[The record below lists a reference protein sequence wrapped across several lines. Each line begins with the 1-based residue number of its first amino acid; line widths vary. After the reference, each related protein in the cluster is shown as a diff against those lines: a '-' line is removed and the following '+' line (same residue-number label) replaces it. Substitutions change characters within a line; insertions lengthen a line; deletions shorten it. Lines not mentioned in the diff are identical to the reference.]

1 MDALRKKIL
10 KYKAGHFMLKLFS
23 YLYLGAVKFNLLL
36 YKLKIKK
43 QKSIDSFVICIGN
56 ITAGGTGKTP
66 TVLLCARLLAESG
79 LRVAVVSRGYK
90 RPQKGQEVVVLYDQK
105 SLNWQNAGDEPY
117 MMNLLLKDKQVPVIV
132 SKSRYKAAK
141 RAEEEFKSQVILLD
155 DGFQHHKLK
164 RDRNIV
170 LLDAQNPFG
179 GGLLP
184 YGNLREPLTALERAN
199 LVLLTHSDLVSQTK
213 IANIKKEINKY
224 NPSLLIAE
232 AVHKPKHYFDLIKN
246 ETVPLADLT
255 GPAACF
261 CALGDPKSFET
272 TLKNL
277 GLTLKQ
283 TWRYADHKTYTLDDI
298 KNMAALRGN
307 LPLITTFKD
316 YVKLPAG
323 WQEYIKDNF
332 YMLEIEMSLNSTGLK
347 YLKETITPKML

>member
-1 MDALRKKIL
+1 MVNLRNKII
-10 KYKAGHFMLKLFS
+10 KYKIGQIALKVLSF
-23 YLYLGAVKFNLLL
+23 LYLLGVKFNLLL

-43 QKSIDSFVICIGN
+43 QKSVDSFIVCIGN
-56 ITAGGTGKTP
+56 IAAGGTGKTP
-66 TVLLCARLLAESG
+66 TVMLCARLLAEMG

-90 RPQKGQEVVVLYDQK
+90 RPKNGQDVVVLYDQG
-105 SLNWQNAGDEPY
+105 SINWQNAGDEPY

-141 RAEEEFKSQVILLD
+141 RAKEEFKSQVILLD

-164 RDRNIV
+164 RNRNIV

-184 YGNLREPLTALERAN
+184 YGNLREPLTALKRAN
-199 LVLLTHSDLVSQTK
+199 LVLLTHSDLVSKTK
-213 IANIKKEINKY
+213 LANIKKEIKEY
-224 NPSLLIAE
+224 NSSLQILE
-232 AVHKPKHYFDLIKN
+232 ASHKPKNYFDLIKN
-246 ETVPLADLT
+246 EVVALDSLK
-255 GPAACF
+255 GQAASF

-277 GLTLKQ
+277 GITLKQ

-298 KNMAALRGN
+298 KTLASLRGN

-332 YMLEIEMSLNSTGLK
+332 YMLEIEMSLNDKDLAV
-347 YLKETITPKML
+347 LKETIKP

>member
-1 MDALRKKIL
+1 MGLENIRKQIL
-10 KYKAGHFMLKLFS
+10 KYKIGRFVLKACSFV
-23 YLYLGAVKFNLLL
+23 YLIAVQFNLLL

-43 QKSIDSFVICIGN
+43 QKSIDSFIVCIGN

-66 TVLLCARLLAESG
+66 TVLLCARLLAEMG
-79 LRVAVVSRGYK
+79 IRVAVVSRGYK
-90 RPQKGQEVVVLYDQK
+90 RPKEGQEVVVLYDQK
-105 SLNWQNAGDEPY
+105 SLDWQNAGDEPY
-117 MMNLLLKDKQVPVIV
+117 MMNLLLKDKQVPIIV

-141 RAEEEFKSQVILLD
+141 RAVEEFKSQVILLD

-184 YGNLREPLTALERAN
+184 YGNLREPLTALERADF
-199 LVLLTHSDLVSQTK
+199 LLLTHSDLVSESK
-213 IANIKKEINKY
+213 LANIKKQIKHY
-224 NPSLLIAE
+224 NPSLPVVE
-232 AVHKPKHYFDLIKN
+232 AVHKPKNYFNLITN
-246 ETVPLADLT
+246 EVAPLDDIK
-255 GPAACF
+255 GSAACF

-277 GLTLKQ
+277 GLNLKQ
-283 TWRYADHKTYTLDDI
+283 TWRYSDHKKYTIDDI
-298 KNMAALRGN
+298 KNMASLRGD

-323 WQEYIKDNF
+323 WQEYITDNF
-332 YMLEIEMSLNSTGLK
+332 YMLEIEMHLNNEGIED
-347 YLKETITPKML
+347 LKEIITP

>member
-1 MDALRKKIL
+1 MNPENIRKKIL
-10 KYKAGHFMLKLFS
+10 KYKAGQIFLKACSFV
-23 YLYLGAVKFNLLL
+23 YLIAVKFNLLL
-36 YKLKIKK
+36 YKLKIRK
-43 QKSIDSFVICIGN
+43 QKSVDSFVVCVGN

-66 TVLLCARLLAESG
+66 TVLLCARILAEMG

-90 RPQKGQEVVVLYDQK
+90 RPKEGQEVVVLYDQK
-105 SLNWQNAGDEPY
+105 SLDWQNAGDEPY

-141 RAEEEFKSQVILLD
+141 RAKEEFKSQVILLD

-184 YGNLREPLTALERAN
+184 YGNLREPLTALERAD
-199 LVLLTHSDLVSQTK
+199 LLFLTHSDLVSESK
-213 IANIKKEINKY
+213 LANIKKQIKHY
-224 NPSLLIAE
+224 NPSLPVIE
-232 AVHKPKHYFDLIKN
+232 AVHKPKNYFDLIKN
-246 ETVPLADLT
+246 EPVPLNALQ
-255 GPAACF
+255 GPAICF

-277 GLTLKQ
+277 GLNLKQ
-283 TWRYADHKTYTLDDI
+283 TWRYADHKKYTLDDI
-298 KNMAALRGN
+298 KNMASLRGN

-332 YMLEIEMSLNSTGLK
+332 YMLEIEMHLNNDGIED
-347 YLKETITPKML
+347 LKEVITP

>member
-1 MDALRKKIL
+1 MGLENIRKQIL
-10 KYKAGHFMLKLFS
+10 KYKIGRFILKACSFV
-23 YLYLGAVKFNLLL
+23 YLIAVEFNLLL

-43 QKSIDSFVICIGN
+43 QKSVDSFVVCIGN
-56 ITAGGTGKTP
+56 IAAGGTGKTP
-66 TVLLCARLLAESG
+66 TVLLCARLLAEIG
-79 LRVAVVSRGYK
+79 IRVAVVSRGYK
-90 RPQKGQEVVVLYDQK
+90 RPKEGQEVVVLYDQK
-105 SLNWQNAGDEPY
+105 SLDWQNAGDEPY

-141 RAEEEFKSQVILLD
+141 RAVEEFKSQVILLD

-184 YGNLREPLTALERAN
+184 YGNLREPLKALERADF
-199 LVLLTHSDLVSQTK
+199 LLLTHSDLVSESK
-213 IANIKKEINKY
+213 LANIKKQIKRY
-224 NPSLLIAE
+224 NPSLPVVE
-232 AVHKPKHYFDLIKN
+232 AMHKPKNYFDLITN
-246 ETVPLADLT
+246 EVVPLDAIK
-255 GPAACF
+255 GSAVCF

-277 GLTLKQ
+277 GLNLKQ
-283 TWRYADHKTYTLDDI
+283 TWRYSDHKKYTLDDI
-298 KNMAALRGN
+298 KNMAALRGD

-323 WQEYIKDNF
+323 WQEYISDNF
-332 YMLEIEMSLNSTGLK
+332 YMLEIEMSLNNEGIED
-347 YLKETITPKML
+347 LKEVIEP

>member
-1 MDALRKKIL
+1 MGLENIRKQIL
-10 KYKAGHFMLKLFS
+10 KYKIGRFVLKACSFV
-23 YLYLGAVKFNLLL
+23 YLVAVKLNLLL

-43 QKSIDSFVICIGN
+43 QKSVDSFVVCIGN

-66 TVLLCARLLAESG
+66 TVLLCARLLAEMG
-79 LRVAVVSRGYK
+79 IRVSVVSRGYK
-90 RPQKGQEVVVLYDQK
+90 RPKEGQEVVVLYDQK
-105 SLNWQNAGDEPY
+105 SLDWQNAGDEPY

-141 RAEEEFKSQVILLD
+141 CAKEEFKSQVILLD

-184 YGNLREPLTALERAN
+184 YGNLREPLTALERADF
-199 LVLLTHSDLVSQTK
+199 LLLTHSDLVSESK
-213 IANIKKEINKY
+213 LANIRKQIKRY
-224 NPSLLIAE
+224 NPSLPVVE
-232 AVHKPKHYFDLIKN
+232 AVHKPKNYFNLITN
-246 ETVPLADLT
+246 EVVSLDAIK
-255 GPAACF
+255 GSAACF

-277 GLTLKQ
+277 GLKLKQ
-283 TWRYADHKTYTLDDI
+283 TWRYSDHKKYTIDDI
-298 KNMAALRGN
+298 KNMASLRGD

-323 WQEYIKDNF
+323 WQEYITDNF
-332 YMLEIEMSLNSTGLK
+332 YMLEIEMHLNNEGIED
-347 YLKETITPKML
+347 LKEIITP

>member
-1 MDALRKKIL
+1 MGLENLRKKIL
-10 KYKAGHFMLKLFS
+10 KYQVGRFFLKACS
-23 YLYLGAVKFNLLL
+23 VLYLIAVKFNLLL

-43 QKSIDSFVICIGN
+43 QKSVDSFVVCIGN

-66 TVLLCARLLAESG
+66 TTLLCARILAEMG

-90 RPQKGQEVVVLYDQK
+90 RPKDGQEVVVLYDQN
-105 SLNWQNAGDEPY
+105 SLDWQNAGDEPY

-141 RAEEEFKSQVILLD
+141 RAVEEFKSQVILLD

-184 YGNLREPLTALERAN
+184 YGNLREPLKALERADI
-199 LVLLTHSDLVSQTK
+199 LFLTHSDLVPQSK
-213 IANIKKEINKY
+213 LANIKKQIKHY
-224 NPSLLIAE
+224 NPSLPVLE
-232 AVHKPKHYFDLIKN
+232 AVHKPKNYFDLIKN
-246 ETVPLADLT
+246 EPVPLTAVQ
-255 GPAACF
+255 GSAVCF

-277 GLTLKQ
+277 GLNLKQ
-283 TWRYADHKTYTLDDI
+283 TWRYADHRNYTLDDI
-298 KNMAALRGN
+298 KNLASLRGD

-316 YVKLPAG
+316 YVKLPLG

-332 YMLEIEMSLNSTGLK
+332 YMLEIEMHLNNDGIED
-347 YLKETITPKML
+347 LKEVITP

>member
-1 MDALRKKIL
+1 MINLRNKIL
-10 KYKAGHFMLKLFS
+10 KYKIGQISLKMISF
-23 YLYLGAVKFNLLL
+23 LYLLGVKFNLLL

-43 QKSIDSFVICIGN
+43 QKSVDSFVVCIGN
-56 ITAGGTGKTP
+56 IAAGGTGKTP
-66 TVLLCARLLAESG
+66 MVMLCARLLAEMG

-90 RPQKGQEVVVLYDQK
+90 RPKKGQDVVVLYDQG

-141 RAEEEFKSQVILLD
+141 RAKEEFKSQVILLD

-184 YGNLREPLTALERAN
+184 YGNLREPLTALKRAD
-199 LVLLTHSDLVSQTK
+199 LVLLTHSDLASKTK
-213 IANIKKEINKY
+213 IANIKKEIKEY
-224 NPSLLIAE
+224 NSSLQILE
-232 AVHKPKHYFDLIKN
+232 AAHKPKNYFDLIKN
-246 ETVPLADLT
+246 EVVKLDALK
-255 GPAACF
+255 GSAACF

-277 GLTLKQ
+277 GINLKQ

-298 KNMAALRGN
+298 KTLASLRGN

-323 WQEYIKDNF
+323 WQEYLKNDF
-332 YMLEIEMSLNSTGLK
+332 YMLEIEMSLNETDLAI
-347 YLKETITPKML
+347 LKETIKP

>member
-1 MDALRKKIL
+1 MNLENLRKQIL
-10 KYKAGHFMLKLFS
+10 RYKVGHFALKACSF
-23 YLYLGAVKFNLLL
+23 LYLIAVKFNLLL

-43 QKSIDSFVICIGN
+43 QKSVDSFVVCIGN

-66 TVLLCARLLAESG
+66 TVLLCARILAEMG
-79 LRVAVVSRGYK
+79 LRVAVISRGYK
-90 RPQKGQEVVVLYDQK
+90 RPKKGEEVVVLYDQK
-105 SLNWQNAGDEPY
+105 SIDWQNAGDEPY
-117 MMNLLLKDKQVPVIV
+117 MMNLLLKEKQVPVIV

-141 RAEEEFKSQVILLD
+141 RATEEFKSQVILLD

-184 YGNLREPLTALERAN
+184 YGNLREPLTALERAD
-199 LVLLTHSDLVSQTK
+199 LLFLTHSDLVSDSK
-213 IANIKKEINKY
+213 LANIKKQIKHC
-224 NPSLLIAE
+224 NPSLPVLE
-232 AVHKPKHYFDLIKN
+232 AVHKPKNYFDLIKN
-246 ETVPLADLT
+246 EPVSLDAVK
-255 GPAACF
+255 GSAACF

-277 GLTLKQ
+277 GLNLKQ
-283 TWRYADHKTYTLDDI
+283 TWRYADHKKYTLDDI
-298 KNMAALRGN
+298 KNMASLRGN

-332 YMLEIEMSLNSTGLK
+332 YMLEIEMSLNGDGLET
-347 YLKETITPKML
+347 LKQVIEP

>member
-1 MDALRKKIL
+1 MGLENFRKKIL
-10 KYKAGHFMLKLFS
+10 KYKAGRFALKACS
-23 YLYLGAVKFNLLL
+23 VLYLIAVKFNLLL

-43 QKSIDSFVICIGN
+43 QKSVDSFVVCIGN

-66 TVLLCARLLAESG
+66 TVLLCARILAEMG

-90 RPQKGQEVVVLYDQK
+90 RPKEGQEVVVLYDQK
-105 SLNWQNAGDEPY
+105 SLDWQNAGDEPY

-141 RAEEEFKSQVILLD
+141 RATEEFKSQVILLD

-184 YGNLREPLTALERAN
+184 YGNLREPLTALERADI
-199 LVLLTHSDLVSQTK
+199 LFLTHSDLVSESK
-213 IANIKKEINKY
+213 LASIKKEIKRR
-224 NPSLLIAE
+224 NPSLPVLE
-232 AVHKPKHYFDLIKN
+232 AVHKPKNYFDLIKN
-246 ETVPLADLT
+246 EPVPLNALQ
-255 GPAACF
+255 GSAVCF

-277 GLTLKQ
+277 GVNLKQ
-283 TWRYADHKTYTLDDI
+283 TWRYSDHKKYTLDDI
-298 KNMAALRGN
+298 KNLASLRGN

-332 YMLEIEMSLNSTGLK
+332 YMLEIEMHLNNDGIED
-347 YLKETITPKML
+347 LKEVITP